1 MALFA
6 DRNDGIERFKSL
18 NPKAPQSEMQFMN
31 SQNHGGKGQN
41 VLFQNHSVVWC
52 NNPFVGHAQDN
63 IYTRQGDNA
72 NKRGTPANKYDTVLV
87 PIIPP

>member
-1 MALFA
+1 
-6 DRNDGIERFKSL
+6 
-18 NPKAPQSEMQFMN
+18 MQFMN
-31 SQNHGGKGQN
+31 SQNHAGKGQN
-41 VLFQNHSVVWC
+41 VLFHNHSVIWC

-63 IYTRQGDNA
+63 IYTRQGDVA